1 MRREDQILRRCYT
14 PRATDAEHRF
24 GQLAAREG
32 AQLDAAIRGG
42 SDAGGARLV
51 NNKEGGVIVHC
62 GFLIAFLLFSLLNS
76 PVAAQEK
83 PKIFLGASSK
93 TLGYSPL
100 WVGTKKGFFDQQG
113 LDVQLVLLRGM
124 PMTVQA
130 LSAGSLHI
138 GSGGAEPYID
148 ASERGLDFILTGGV
162 INGTAQFII
171 AAKGIKTY
179 EDLRGATFGTASL
192 TGGTITV
199 LREALKLKG
208 LEYPRDYKLLIIAGG
223 SATNL
228 AALQSGQ
235 IGATTVAVPLN
246 FAAEEAGFNIIGKL
260 SDGVPYFQTNVIA
273 MRRSWAEKN
282 RPVAVRFMRAMVQ
295 SLRWLHENRDA
306 AVEFLSKEMQLK
318 PAHARKGWEF
328 YTQNRFWPPDGE
340 VTMEGLK
347 YNIRIYADQTGAK
360 GPLPEPG
367 KYVDQSYLSEALKDL
382 DKR

>member
-1 MRREDQILRRCYT
+1 MLR
-14 PRATDAEHRF
+14 HF
-24 GQLAAREG
+24 G
-32 AQLDAAIRGG
+32 
-42 SDAGGARLV
+42 
-51 NNKEGGVIVHC
+51 C
-62 GFLIAFLLFSLLNS
+62 LIAFLVSLLS
-76 PVAAQEK
+76 SSSLAAQDK

-100 WVGTKKGFFDQQG
+100 WVGTKKGFFEQQG

-171 AAKGIKTY
+171 AAKNIKTY

-199 LREALKLKG
+199 LREALRLKG
-208 LEYPRDYKLLIIAGG
+208 LEYPRDYNLLIIAGG

-235 IGATTVAVPLN
+235 ISATTVAVPLN
-246 FAAEEAGFNIIGKL
+246 YAAEEAGFNIVGKL

-273 MRRSWAEKN
+273 TRRSWAEKN
-282 RPVAVRFMRAMVQ
+282 RSIMVRFMRAMVQ
-295 SLRWLHENRDA
+295 SLRWLHQNKEA
-306 AVEFLSKEMQLK
+306 AVDFLAKEMQLK

-347 YNIRIYADQTGAK
+347 YNIRIYADQTGVK
-360 GPLPEPG
+360 GPLPKPE
-367 KYVDQSYLSEALKDL
+367 KYVDQSFLNEALAGL
-382 DKR
+382 SKR

>member
-1 MRREDQILRRCYT
+1 MFS
-14 PRATDAEHRF
+14 RF
-24 GQLAAREG
+24 GCL
-32 AQLDAAIRGG
+32 IVF
-42 SDAGGARLV
+42 LV
-51 NNKEGGVIVHC
+51 
-62 GFLIAFLLFSLLNS
+62 LLLFSS
-76 PVAAQEK
+76 FVTAQEK

-100 WVGTKKGFFDQQG
+100 WVGTKKGFFEQQG

-148 ASERGLDFILTGGV
+148 AAERGLDFILTGGV

-171 AAKGIKTY
+171 AARNIKTY
-179 EDLRGATFGTASL
+179 EDLRGATFGTSSL

-235 IGATTVAVPLN
+235 ISATTVAVPLN
-246 FAAEEAGFNIIGKL
+246 YAAEEAGFNIVGKL
-260 SDGVPYFQTNVIA
+260 SDGVPHFQTNVIA
-273 MRRSWAEKN
+273 TRRSWAAKN
-282 RPVAVRFMRAMVQ
+282 RPVMVQFTRAMVQ
-295 SLRWLHENRDA
+295 SLRWLHENREA
-306 AVEFLSKEMQLK
+306 AIDFLAKEMQLK
-318 PAHARKGWEF
+318 PVHARKGWEF

-347 YNIRIYADQTGAK
+347 YNIRIYADQTGFK

-367 KYVDQSYLSEALKDL
+367 KYVDQSYLNEALTGL
-382 DKR
+382 GKR

>member
-1 MRREDQILRRCYT
+1 MLSRC
-14 PRATDAEHRF
+14 
-24 GQLAAREG
+24 
-32 AQLDAAIRGG
+32 G
-42 SDAGGARLV
+42 S
-51 NNKEGGVIVHC
+51 
-62 GFLIAFLLFSLLNS
+62 LIAFLLSLLFS
-76 PVAAQEK
+76 SSLAAQEK
-83 PKIFLGASSK
+83 PQIFLGASSK

-100 WVGTKKGFFDQQG
+100 WVGTKKGFFEQQG

-130 LSAGSLHI
+130 LSAGSLHV

-171 AAKGIKTY
+171 AARNIKTY

-235 IGATTVAVPLN
+235 ISATTVAVPLN
-246 FAAEEAGFNIIGKL
+246 YAAEEAGFNIVGKL
-260 SDGVPYFQTNVIA
+260 SDAVPYFQTNVIA
-273 MRRSWAEKN
+273 TRRSWAEKN
-282 RPVAVRFMRAMVQ
+282 RPVMVRFMRAMVQ
-295 SLRWLHENRDA
+295 SLRWLHENKEA
-306 AVEFLSKEMQLK
+306 AIDFLAKEMQLK
-318 PAHARKGWEF
+318 PVHTRKGWEF

-347 YNIRIYADQTGAK
+347 YNVRIYADQTGVK
-360 GPLPEPG
+360 GPLPEPA
-367 KYVDQSYLSEALKDL
+367 KYVDQSYLNEALAGL
-382 DKR
+382 GKR

>member
-1 MRREDQILRRCYT
+1 MTESSILR
-14 PRATDAEHRF
+14 HF
-24 GQLAAREG
+24 GCLMAFLVSLLFGSSLAA
-32 AQLDAAIRGG
+32 QD
-42 SDAGGARLV
+42 
-51 NNKEGGVIVHC
+51 
-62 GFLIAFLLFSLLNS
+62 
-76 PVAAQEK
+76 K

-100 WVGTKKGFFDQQG
+100 WVGTKKGFFEQQG

-130 LSAGSLHI
+130 LSAGSLQI

-171 AAKGIKTY
+171 ATKNIRTY

-199 LREALKLKG
+199 LREALRLKG

-235 IGATTVAVPLN
+235 ISATTVAVPLN
-246 FAAEEAGFNIIGKL
+246 YAAEEAGFNIVGKL

-273 MRRSWAEKN
+273 TRRSWAEKN
-282 RPVAVRFMRAMVQ
+282 RPIMVRFMRAMVQ
-295 SLRWLHENRDA
+295 SLRWLHQNKEA
-306 AVEFLSKEMQLK
+306 AVDFLAKEMQLK

-347 YNIRIYADQTGAK
+347 YNIRIYADQTGVK
-360 GPLPEPG
+360 GPLPEHE
-367 KYVDQSYLSEALKDL
+367 KYVDQSFLNEALAGL
-382 DKR
+382 SKR

>member
-1 MRREDQILRRCYT
+1 ML
-14 PRATDAEHRF
+14 
-24 GQLAAREG
+24 
-32 AQLDAAIRGG
+32 
-42 SDAGGARLV
+42 
-51 NNKEGGVIVHC
+51 VHC
-62 GFLIAFLLFSLLNS
+62 GIVIALLMTLLS
-76 PVAAQEK
+76 GSVVAAQDK

-100 WVGTKKGFFDQQG
+100 WVGVKKGFFDRQG

-162 INGTAQFII
+162 INGTAQHII
-171 AAKGIKTY
+171 AAKNIKTY

-199 LREALKLKG
+199 LREALRLRG

-235 IGATTVAVPLN
+235 ITATTVAVPLN
-246 FAAEEAGFNIIGKL
+246 FAAEEAGFNIVGRF

-273 MRRSWAEKN
+273 ARRSWAPTSAASP
-282 RPVAVRFMRAMVQ
+282 RPRRSTPFRPIRAGRRRP
-295 SLRWLHENRDA
+295 SASRATSRAW
-306 AVEFLSKEMQLK
+306 
-318 PAHARKGWEF
+318 W
-328 YTQNRFWPPDGE
+328 
-340 VTMEGLK
+340 
-347 YNIRIYADQTGAK
+347 
-360 GPLPEPG
+360 
-367 KYVDQSYLSEALKDL
+367 
-382 DKR
+382 